1 MILQHQAHGSCH
13 GQRSRQHGELAPRG
27 APTGASRL
35 LLKPISKKCRLLC
48 ASAGSSASPVIEPAL
63 KEAAAFAPAT
73 VANLGP
79 GYDWMGCAV
88 EV

>member
-1 MILQHQAHGSCH
+1 MMLNRLPGTCLGCLQRTAPPPSSPLIYQPHQ
-13 GQRSRQHGELAPRG
+13 QRRVPLRRRQLRAQ
-27 APTGASRL
+27 
-35 LLKPISKKCRLLC
+35 
-48 ASAGSSASPVIEPAL
+48 AGSNASPLIQPSL

-88 EV
+88 EVRA